1 MFIVFSS
8 REWDSDD
15 FFEQHGNK
23 KKSLNKSLN
32 KIDYNQLH
40 SLMQDDKWSDFSE
53 RSLVKLNFKI
63 FNSGEKSL
71 DESQSSRE
79 LKEKKNS
86 TNMFCVTYPY
96 KKPLAVGDIQ
106 VRRRQ
111 LFFPL
116 TSQMNLSL
124 SLLLDNTEMQQN
136 CSKG

>member
-79 LKEKKNS
+79 LKEKKLYQHVL
-86 TNMFCVTYPY
+86 CY
-96 KKPLAVGDIQ
+96 
-106 VRRRQ
+106 
-111 LFFPL
+111 
-116 TSQMNLSL
+116 LSL
-124 SLLLDNTEMQQN
+124 
-136 CSKG
+136 